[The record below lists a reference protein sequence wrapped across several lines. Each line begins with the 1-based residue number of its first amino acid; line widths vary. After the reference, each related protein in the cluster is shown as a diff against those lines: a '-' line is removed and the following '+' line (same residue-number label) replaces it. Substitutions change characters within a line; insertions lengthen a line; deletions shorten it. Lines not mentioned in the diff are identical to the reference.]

1 MTENNLPELENEQL
15 KKATRRKR
23 SRGLVGFLKWQKQ
36 LMFNNI
42 KETRRILKPVIR
54 ENELSLTDRVYL
66 SPNSLFRIM
75 LFSALCFFTAWMLV
89 LIGHNALHAMLL
101 NINGINFSYRL
112 FNISYLPGDINS
124 WDEGTMILM
133 YSVPYLS
140 YILLG
145 FALAVQTARMKKINW
160 RFRLLLTW
168 FSLHLI
174 VFFLSSFIEGV
185 LLYRGLGIAFHWII
199 GNFYLRVIVAL
210 LVITL
215 VVWLVRMNFGFYFI
229 KTLPV
234 RIFLVNEMYRKTW
247 IAWVAGVAVLPG
259 VITAFIYWF
268 PGMRLQLA
276 SVLFLMALIVPALV
290 WSSVY
295 IADVRIPKSDRKV
308 PGYTF
313 ILSAGALLFVALK
326 LLENYI
332 SQPG

>member
-1 MTENNLPELENEQL
+1 MTENNQPVQENEQPPKL
-15 KKATRRKR
+15 IRRKR
-23 SRGLVGFLKWQKQ
+23 RRGILGFLKKQKR
-36 LMFNNI
+36 LFISSI

-54 ENELSLTDRVYL
+54 KNELSLTDRVYL

-89 LIGHNALHAMLL
+89 LISQNAVHAVLL
-101 NINGINFSYRL
+101 NINGINFNYRL
-112 FNISYLPGDINS
+112 FGISYLPGDSNA
-124 WDEGTMILM
+124 WEEGIMLLM
-133 YSVPYLS
+133 YSVPYLI
-140 YILLG
+140 YVFLG
-145 FALAVQTARMKKINW
+145 FVLAVQTSRMKKISW

-174 VFFLSSFIEGV
+174 VFFLSSLIEGV
-185 LLYRGLGIAFHWII
+185 LLYRGLGIALHWII
-199 GNFYLRVIVAL
+199 GNFYVRVIVAVI
-210 LVITL
+210 VITL

-234 RIFLVNEMYRKTW
+234 RVFLGNEMYRKTW

-268 PGMRLQLA
+268 PGMRLQLV
-276 SVLFLMALIVPALV
+276 SVMFLMALIIPALV

-326 LLENYI
+326 LLEKYI
-332 SQPG
+332 SQTG

>member
-1 MTENNLPELENEQL
+1 MTENNQPVQENEQPPKL
-15 KKATRRKR
+15 IRRKR
-23 SRGLVGFLKWQKQ
+23 RRGILGFLKKQKR
-36 LMFNNI
+36 LFISNI

-89 LIGHNALHAMLL
+89 LIGQNAVHAMLL
-101 NINGINFSYRL
+101 NINGINFNYRL
-112 FNISYLPGDINS
+112 FGISYLPGDSNA
-124 WDEGTMILM
+124 WEEGTMLLM
-133 YSVPYLS
+133 YSVPYLI
-140 YILLG
+140 YVFLG
-145 FALAVQTARMKKINW
+145 FVLAVHTSRMKKISW

-174 VFFLSSFIEGV
+174 VFFLSSLIEGV

-199 GNFYLRVIVAL
+199 GNFYVRVIVAL
-210 LVITL
+210 VVITL

-234 RIFLVNEMYRKTW
+234 RVFLVNEMYRKTW

-276 SVLFLMALIVPALV
+276 SVLFLMALIIPALV

-313 ILSAGALLFVALK
+313 ILSAGAMLFVALK
-326 LLENYI
+326 LLEKYI
-332 SQPG
+332 SQTG